1 MSEKNEKKSFV
12 VYTDWEEALKYFSD
26 AEAGEIFRALFQYV
40 KDGTTPEFSHNS
52 LNAVFSFM
60 RSALDR
66 DLIAYE
72 ERCRKNKENGAKG
85 GRPKKPNGFEE
96 NPKKPNGYFEKPK
109 KPDNDNDNVIDNENE
124 IDNVIDNVSGNENVC
139 VYGEFDNVFLTDE
152 EHTHLQLLFPHTYND
167 IINKFSRGLKTYGYK
182 YDCHYAAILQWVEND
197 KKKQEQ
203 QGGTEAKK
211 SNNPFANALKGV
223 I

>member
-1 MSEKNEKKSFV
+1 MSEQNKKKSFV
-12 VYTDWEEALKYFSD
+12 VYTDWEESLSYFSD

-40 KDGTTPEFSHNS
+40 KDGTTPEFSHHS

-72 ERCRKNKENGAKG
+72 ERCKKNKENGSKG
-85 GRPKKPNGFEE
+85 GR
-96 NPKKPNGYFEKPK
+96 PKKPNGYFEKPK
-109 KPDNDNDNVIDNENE
+109 KADNDNVIDNENE
-124 IDNVIDNVSGNENVC
+124 NDNVIDNVSENENVC
-139 VYGEFDNVFLTDE
+139 IYGEFDNVFLTEE
-152 EHTHLQLLFPHTYND
+152 EHTHLQLLFPHSYND

-203 QGGTEAKK
+203 QSNTEAKT